1 MKKISVIAISLLA
14 VMGCRNGFDFD
25 ETEIIE
31 ANAQKYFG
39 IVDSKQDWICVQS
52 EAVTITADAK
62 LADIV
67 KVQILSESP
76 YFNKDAKIL
85 NEAEVKKGET
95 VTLAYDVPK
104 AATELVAACV
114 SSKGAY
120 YIQVFDVGQSQ
131 VSFSAASRVTRGVAR
146 RANGSEAPTFTSIKL
161 RAPRQSFNALRALQG
176 AECTIG
182 GKKYTEWANSGWENE
197 LMWEPADG
205 QTFDN
210 GWKMDTEKNKG
221 IIYRDLDGFEAGEQA
236 NVEKIVNNFLVKM
249 ENNVRRNNIKLI
261 RNSAYFTQNNNYFYP
276 DGVNPVTL
284 IPIQANSS
292 EFKWSHIFYYYFR
305 PEDVPAGITETEYI
319 KTLPKFK
326 AIQVERVCSSTQAK
340 NGEFFRTKE
349 FLLPFYK
356 EAPHEGEVQ
365 ASAIFPKGYKIG
377 FLNMKH
383 ENDRYNISNEKYGCT
398 YGDGS
403 LNFEV
408 NHIAGHFLSAMDKKI
423 GGLIEDG
430 MQFTDPR
437 IALFTANEKT
447 YLCFEEGADCTFC
460 DLILEL
466 GGGTDEPVYDQF
478 ELEGMPYTM
487 CFEDRPNVADY
498 DMNDLVLR
506 CTRKGQTELSL
517 TVVAAGAD
525 DDLVLYGTGIE
536 AFDGKEIHEIL
547 KATGK
552 GSDNHRFINTKKNG
566 TVQSVVTKTVTVSKD
581 MTIPK
586 YLRNI
591 YVYNAT
597 MDREIRFPERTGQS
611 PYAIIIPGDFNYPQ
625 EGTRIDVAYQ
635 GFGTWAQNINVAAD
649 WYEYGSDSKIY
660 TNPSKS
666 N

>member
-95 VTLAYDVPK
+95 VTLAYDAPK

-305 PEDVPAGITETEYI
+305 PEDVPAGMT
-319 KTLPKFK
+319 
-326 AIQVERVCSSTQAK
+326 
-340 NGEFFRTKE
+340 
-349 FLLPFYK
+349 
-356 EAPHEGEVQ
+356 
-365 ASAIFPKGYKIG
+365 
-377 FLNMKH
+377 
-383 ENDRYNISNEKYGCT
+383 
-398 YGDGS
+398 
-403 LNFEV
+403 
-408 NHIAGHFLSAMDKKI
+408 
-423 GGLIEDG
+423 
-430 MQFTDPR
+430 
-437 IALFTANEKT
+437 
-447 YLCFEEGADCTFC
+447 GA
-460 DLILEL
+460 
-466 GGGTDEPVYDQF
+466 
-478 ELEGMPYTM
+478 
-487 CFEDRPNVADY
+487 
-498 DMNDLVLR
+498 
-506 CTRKGQTELSL
+506 
-517 TVVAAGAD
+517 
-525 DDLVLYGTGIE
+525 
-536 AFDGKEIHEIL
+536 
-547 KATGK
+547 
-552 GSDNHRFINTKKNG
+552 
-566 TVQSVVTKTVTVSKD
+566 
-581 MTIPK
+581 
-586 YLRNI
+586 
-591 YVYNAT
+591 
-597 MDREIRFPERTGQS
+597 
-611 PYAIIIPGDFNYPQ
+611 
-625 EGTRIDVAYQ
+625 
-635 GFGTWAQNINVAAD
+635 
-649 WYEYGSDSKIY
+649 YES
-660 TNPSKS
+660 
-666 N
+666 

>member
-1 MKKISVIAISLLA
+1 MKKLSVVAICLLA
-14 VMGCRNGFDFD
+14 VMGCRHGYDFD

-39 IVDSKQDWICVQS
+39 IVDPKQDWVCVQS
-52 EAVTITADAK
+52 GSVTITADAN
-62 LADIV
+62 LADIA

-85 NEAEVKKGET
+85 NEVEVKKGET
-95 VTLAYDVPK
+95 VTLVYDAPK
-104 AATELVAACV
+104 TATELVAACV

-120 YIQVFDVGQSQ
+120 YIQVFNVGQLK
-131 VSFSAASRVTRGVAR
+131 VNFSAATRATRGVT

-161 RAPRQSFNALRALQG
+161 RAPQQSFNAMRTLEG
-176 AECTIG
+176 AECTIK
-182 GKKYTEWANSGWENE
+182 GKKYTVWANSGWENE

-221 IIYRDLDGFEAGEQA
+221 IIYRDLNGFEDGEQA
-236 NVEKIVNNFLVKM
+236 NVEKIVNDFLVKI

-261 RNSAYFTQNNNYFYP
+261 RNSAYFSQNNNYFYP

-284 IPIQANSS
+284 IPIQANST
-292 EFKWSHIFYYYFR
+292 EFKWNHIFYYYFR
-305 PEDVPAGITETEYI
+305 PQDVPAGMSESDYI

-326 AIQVERVCSSTQAK
+326 AIQVERVCSSDQAK
-340 NGEFFRTKE
+340 NGKYFRTKE

-383 ENDRYNISNEKYGCT
+383 ENGKYNISNEKYGCT
-398 YGDGS
+398 YGDGN
-403 LNFEV
+403 LNYEV
-408 NHIAGHFLSAMDKKI
+408 NHIEGHFLSAMDKSI
-423 GGLIEDG
+423 GGLTDDG
-430 MQFTDPR
+430 MQFNDPR

-447 YLCFEEGADCTFC
+447 YLCFEDGADCTFC

-478 ELEGMPYTM
+478 EVDDMPYTM

-506 CTRKGQTELSL
+506 CTRKSQTELSL
-517 TVVAAGAD
+517 TIVAAGAD
-525 DDLVLYGTGIE
+525 DDLVLFGTGIE
-536 AFDGKEIHEIL
+536 GFDGKEVHEIL
-547 KATGK
+547 NATGN
-552 GSDNHRFINTKKNG
+552 GADGHRFVNTKKDG
-566 TVQSVVTKTVTVSKD
+566 TVRSVVTKTITVSKD

-586 YLRNI
+586 YMRNI
-591 YVYNAT
+591 YIYNST
-597 MDREIRFPERTGQS
+597 LDRDIKFPERTGQS
-611 PYAIIIPGDFNYPQ
+611 PYAIIVPGDFDYPL
-625 EGTRIDVAYQ
+625 EGNRIDAAYL
-635 GFGTWAQNINVAAD
+635 GFGTWAQNINVGID
-649 WYEYGSDSKIY
+649 WYNNGTPSKIY
-660 TNPSKS
+660 TNPCKSK
-666 N
+666 